1 MGREGAFADKGALPL
16 HPLNGTR
23 KGAESPSTRLNRA
36 YHSQPREATHAIKNP
51 HLYLLPVHPPLVIGC
66 FGFYNR
72 VEPRILGFPF
82 IYAWI
87 FACFFLVSASMCIG
101 WLLDPQSDRN
111 KKRASSSRAPK
122 ENAS

>member
-1 MGREGAFADKGALPL
+1 MQSRIPTYIFSLFIPL
-16 HPLNGTR
+16 
-23 KGAESPSTRLNRA
+23 A
-36 YHSQPREATHAIKNP
+36 
-51 HLYLLPVHPPLVIGC
+51 LVIGC

-101 WLLDPQSDRN
+101 WLLVIPSPTGTRNGLPLLAHRRRMHHDR
-111 KKRASSSRAPK
+111 SRFHSPYGFFSGTGFYG
-122 ENAS
+122 ETRRHCRFDG

>member
-1 MGREGAFADKGALPL
+1 MQSRIPTYIFSLFIPL
-16 HPLNGTR
+16 
-23 KGAESPSTRLNRA
+23 A
-36 YHSQPREATHAIKNP
+36 
-51 HLYLLPVHPPLVIGC
+51 LVIGC

-87 FACFFLVSASMCIG
+87 FGCFFLVSASMCIG

-111 KKRASSSRAPK
+111 KKRVSSSRAPK

>member
-1 MGREGAFADKGALPL
+1 MQSRIPTYIFSLFIPL
-16 HPLNGTR
+16 
-23 KGAESPSTRLNRA
+23 A
-36 YHSQPREATHAIKNP
+36 
-51 HLYLLPVHPPLVIGC
+51 LVIGC

-72 VEPRILGFPF
+72 
-82 IYAWI
+82 
-87 FACFFLVSASMCIG
+87 

>member
-1 MGREGAFADKGALPL
+1 MQSRIPTYIFSLFIPL
-16 HPLNGTR
+16 
-23 KGAESPSTRLNRA
+23 A
-36 YHSQPREATHAIKNP
+36 
-51 HLYLLPVHPPLVIGC
+51 LVIGC

-72 VEPRILGFPF
+72 VEPR

>member
-1 MGREGAFADKGALPL
+1 MGREGPKAALPL
-16 HPLNGTR
+16 HPLNGTER
-23 KGAESPSTRLNRA
+23 GQRRARYTPEQGVPTLN
-36 YHSQPREATHAIKNP
+36 
-51 HLYLLPVHPPLVIGC
+51 PVRRHMQSRIPTYIFSLIIPLALVIGC

>member
-1 MGREGAFADKGALPL
+1 MQSRIPTYIFSLFIPL
-16 HPLNGTR
+16 
-23 KGAESPSTRLNRA
+23 A
-36 YHSQPREATHAIKNP
+36 
-51 HLYLLPVHPPLVIGC
+51 LVIGC

-72 VEPRILGFPF
+72 VEPRIL
-82 IYAWI
+82 
-87 FACFFLVSASMCIG
+87 CIG

>member
-1 MGREGAFADKGALPL
+1 MQSRIPTYIFSLFIPL
-16 HPLNGTR
+16 
-23 KGAESPSTRLNRA
+23 A
-36 YHSQPREATHAIKNP
+36 
-51 HLYLLPVHPPLVIGC
+51 LVIGC

-72 VEPRILGFPF
+72 VEPRIWDFLSSTPGFLPV
-82 IYAWI
+82 
-87 FACFFLVSASMCIG
+87 FLVSASMCIG

>member
-1 MGREGAFADKGALPL
+1 MQSRIPTYIFSLFIPL
-16 HPLNGTR
+16 
-23 KGAESPSTRLNRA
+23 A
-36 YHSQPREATHAIKNP
+36 
-51 HLYLLPVHPPLVIGC
+51 LVIGC

-111 KKRASSSRAPK
+111 KKRECVAGDTSVGHCTAYVSSRA
-122 ENAS
+122 S

>member
-1 MGREGAFADKGALPL
+1 MQSRIPTYIFSLFIPL
-16 HPLNGTR
+16 
-23 KGAESPSTRLNRA
+23 A
-36 YHSQPREATHAIKNP
+36 
-51 HLYLLPVHPPLVIGC
+51 LVIGC

-82 IYAWI
+82 IYTWI

-111 KKRASSSRAPK
+111 KKRVSSSRAPK